1 MTATL
6 REALRAA
13 KHLKAPTVLCAP
25 DGSILTQKMVRVVV
39 GRAARKAN
47 LQSGVHRLRHTFC
60 SHLAMHG
67 IPARTIQEMAG
78 HQDLTTTMRY
88 MHMSPKSMD
97 AAVLALDSPAPR
109 GAEREAAT
117 A

>member
-1 MTATL
+1 M
-6 REALRAA
+6 
-13 KHLKAPTVLCAP
+13 
-25 DGSILTQKMVRVVV
+25 TQKMVRVVV

-47 LQSGVHRLRHTFC
+47 LASGVHRLRHTFC
-60 SHLAMHG
+60 SHLAMRG

-78 HQDLTTTMRY
+78 HQDLTTTMRC
-88 MHMSPKSMD
+88 MHISPQSMD
-97 AAVLALDSPAPR
+97 AAVLALDSPAPW